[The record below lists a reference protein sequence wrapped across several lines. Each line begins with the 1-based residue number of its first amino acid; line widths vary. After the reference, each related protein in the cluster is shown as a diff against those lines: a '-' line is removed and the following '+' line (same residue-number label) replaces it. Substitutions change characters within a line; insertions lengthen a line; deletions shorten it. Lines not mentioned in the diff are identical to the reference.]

1 MSKRR
6 VGGQLR
12 KVEST
17 SQLCPLRDERD
28 DASVV
33 GAQELPQHEEGEEL
47 HLRVVVPREPVA
59 PYSGSAAC
67 PAASASR
74 ATLTAD
80 FGILRIRAL
89 PTSPKADQLEKTSK
103 GFNRAKRALRADPQ
117 SLDSR

>member
-6 VGGQLR
+6 VGGQFR

-47 HLRVVVPREPVA
+47 RLRENRL
-59 PYSGSAAC
+59 PYSGSAAG